1 MPISSQFTPIHQQSY
16 EIDFFACSPS
26 GHLKWVDLCKL
37 IQSVSADHSVLGG
50 ISFWD
55 LKIHN
60 QAWVLSK
67 FRIEKKADELP
78 QWQDKITISTWI
90 ERLDGVR
97 SIRNFEV
104 YLGGQLLAV
113 ASSLWVIINT
123 ERRRPELIAL
133 PHEHFIKYTEKKV
146 TQADFAKLH
155 KGEYRKI
162 DTLRVKLS
170 DLDMVKHVTNIKYLE
185 WCIDAAFDSQEAVDQ
200 IQVID
205 MHFLKETRINDTCEV
220 YFLEENNLRH
230 YQICVEGV
238 VHFYCLMELGE

>member
-1 MPISSQFTPIHQQSY
+1 MPISDQFTSIHQQSY

-26 GHLKWVDLCKL
+26 GRLKWVDLCKF
-37 IQSVSADHSVLGG
+37 IQSASADHSVLGG

-55 LKIHN
+55 LKTHN

-67 FRIEKKADELP
+67 FRIEKKAELP
-78 QWQDKITISTWI
+78 QWQDKITIHTWI

-104 YLGGQLLAV
+104 YLGDLLIAV

-133 PHEHFIKYTEKKV
+133 PHEHFIKYTDKKV
-146 TQADFAKLH
+146 TDTPFAKLH
-155 KGEYRKI
+155 KGNYQPI
-162 DTLRVKLS
+162 DQVRVKLS

-185 WCIDAAFDSQEAVDQ
+185 WCIDAAFTCQEAVDQ

-205 MHFLKETRINDTCEV
+205 MHFLKETRINDRCDV
-220 YFLEENNLRH
+220 LFLEENNMRH

-238 VHFYCLMELGE
+238 VHFYCFMN

>member
-1 MPISSQFTPIHQQSY
+1 MPISSHFSSIHQQSF

-37 IQSVSADHSVLGG
+37 VQRVSADHSVLGG

-55 LKIHN
+55 LKKHN

-67 FRIEKKADELP
+67 FRIEKKAELP
-78 QWQDKITISTWI
+78 QWQDTITISTWI
-90 ERLDGVR
+90 ERIDGVR

-104 YLGGQLLAV
+104 YLGEQLIAV

-133 PHEHFIKYTEKKV
+133 PHEHFIKYTDKKV
-146 TQADFAKLH
+146 TQAAFAKLH
-155 KGEYRKI
+155 KGDYKQI
-162 DTLRVKLS
+162 DEVRVKLS

-185 WCIDAAFDSQEAVDQ
+185 WCIDAAFACQQAVDQ

-205 MHFLKETRINDTCEV
+205 MHFLKETHIDNICKV
-220 YFLEENNLRH
+220 NFLQDNNNLH
-230 YQICVEGV
+230 FQISVEGV
-238 VHFYCLMELGE
+238 NHFYCLMEVF

>member
-1 MPISSQFTPIHQQSY
+1 MPIYNQFTSIHQQSY

-55 LKIHN
+55 LKKHN

-67 FRIEKKADELP
+67 FRIEKKAELP

-104 YLGGQLLAV
+104 YLGEQLIAV

-133 PHEHFIKYTEKKV
+133 PHEHFIKYTDKKV
-146 TQADFAKLH
+146 TQAEFAKLH
-155 KGEYRKI
+155 KGAYHKI
-162 DTLRVKLS
+162 DELRVKLS
-170 DLDMVKHVTNIKYLE
+170 DLDMVHHVTNIKYLE
-185 WCIDAAFDSQEAVDQ
+185 WCIDAAFACQQAVDK
-200 IQVID
+200 INVID

-220 YFLEENNLRH
+220 HLLQEQQQMHF
-230 YQICVEGV
+230 QITTQDT
-238 VHFYCLMELGE
+238 VHFYCLMETE

>member
-1 MPISSQFTPIHQQSY
+1 MPISAHFTSLYKQSFI
-16 EIDFFACSPS
+16 IDFFACSPS

-37 IQSVSADHSVLGG
+37 VQRVSADHSVLGG

-55 LKIHN
+55 LKVHS

-67 FRIEKKADELP
+67 FRIEKKAELP
-78 QWQDKITISTWI
+78 QWQDEITISTWI

-104 YLGGQLLAV
+104 YLKDQLIAV

-133 PHEHFIKYTEKKV
+133 PHDHFIKYTDKKV
-146 TQADFAKLH
+146 TQVDFAKLH
-155 KGEYRKI
+155 KGDYQEI
-162 DTLRVKLS
+162 DQIKVKLS

-185 WCIDAAFDSQEAVDQ
+185 WCIDAAFACQLSVDK
-200 IQVID
+200 INTID
-205 MHFLKETRINDTCEV
+205 MHFLKETHINAVCNIN
-220 YFLEENNLRH
+220 FLKQDNKLH
-230 YQICVEGV
+230 YQISTEGN
-238 VHFYCLMELGE
+238 VHFYCLMEVDA

>member
-1 MPISSQFTPIHQQSY
+1 MPISNHFTSIHQQSY

-37 IQSVSADHSVLGG
+37 VQSVSADHSVLGG

-55 LKIHN
+55 LKEHN

-67 FRIEKKADELP
+67 FRIEKKAELP
-78 QWQDKITISTWI
+78 HWQDTITISTWI

-104 YLGGQLLAV
+104 YLKDQLIAV
-113 ASSLWVIINT
+113 ATSLWVIINT

-133 PHEHFIKYTEKKV
+133 PHEHFIKYTDKKV
-146 TQADFAKLH
+146 TQAEFAKLH
-155 KGEYRKI
+155 KGNYQKI
-162 DTLRVKLS
+162 DEVKVKLS
-170 DLDMVKHVTNIKYLE
+170 DLDMVNHVTNIKYLE
-185 WCIDAAFDSQEAVDQ
+185 WCIDAAFACQKAVDK

-205 MHFLKETRINDTCEV
+205 MHFLKETRIDDICEIC
-220 YFLEENNLRH
+220 LLQENNQLH
-230 YQICVEGV
+230 FQIGVNQV
-238 VHFYCLMELGE
+238 VHFYCLMEVE

>member
-1 MPISSQFTPIHQQSY
+1 MPISNQFTSIHQQSY

-55 LKIHN
+55 LKKHN

-67 FRIEKKADELP
+67 FRVEKKAELP

-104 YLGGQLLAV
+104 YLGEQLIAV

-133 PHEHFIKYTEKKV
+133 PHEHFIKYTDKKV
-146 TQADFAKLH
+146 TQAEFAKLH
-155 KGEYRKI
+155 KGAYHKI
-162 DTLRVKLS
+162 DELRVKLS
-170 DLDMVKHVTNIKYLE
+170 DLDMVHHVTNIKYLE
-185 WCIDAAFDSQEAVDQ
+185 WCIDAAFACQQAVDK

-220 YFLEENNLRH
+220 HLLQEQQQMHF
-230 YQICVEGV
+230 QITTQDT
-238 VHFYCLMELGE
+238 VHFYCLMETE

>member
-1 MPISSQFTPIHQQSY
+1 MPISDQFTSIHQQSY

-55 LKIHN
+55 LKAHN

-67 FRIEKKADELP
+67 FRVEKKAEELP

-104 YLGGQLLAV
+104 FLGEQLIAV

-133 PHEHFIKYTEKKV
+133 PHEHFIKYTDKKV
-146 TQADFAKLH
+146 THTDFAKLH
-155 KGEYRKI
+155 KGDYHKI
-162 DTLRVKLS
+162 DQLRVKLS

-185 WCIDAAFDSQEAVDQ
+185 WCIDAAFSCQEAVDK

-205 MHFLKETRINDTCEV
+205 MHFLKETHINAACDV
-220 YFLEENNLRH
+220 LFLQEENQMH
-230 YQICVEGV
+230 FQITTQDI
-238 VHFYCLMELGE
+238 VHFYCLMS

>member
-1 MPISSQFTPIHQQSY
+1 MPISDQFTSIHKQSF

-37 IQSVSADHSVLGG
+37 IQSVSADHSVIGG

-55 LKIHN
+55 LKTHN

-67 FRIEKKADELP
+67 FRIEKKAELP
-78 QWQDKITISTWI
+78 QWQDKITITTWI

-104 YLGGQLLAV
+104 YLKDQLIAV

-133 PHEHFIKYTEKKV
+133 PHDHFIKYTDKKV
-146 TQADFAKLH
+146 TEAEFAKLY
-155 KGEYRKI
+155 KGDYQKI
-162 DTLRVKLS
+162 DHVRVKLS
-170 DLDMVKHVTNIKYLE
+170 DLDMVHHVTNIKYLE
-185 WCIDAAFDSQEAVDQ
+185 WCIDAAFSCQKAVDK
-200 IQVID
+200 INVID
-205 MHFLKETRINDTCEV
+205 MHFLKETHIDAECDIL
-220 YFLEENNLRH
+220 FLQEEQQMH
-230 YQICVEGV
+230 FQITTQDM
-238 VHFYCLMELGE
+238 VHFYCLMQVDS

>member
-1 MPISSQFTPIHQQSY
+1 MPISDQFTSIHKQSF

-37 IQSVSADHSVLGG
+37 IQSVSADHSVIGG

-55 LKIHN
+55 LKTHN

-67 FRIEKKADELP
+67 FRIEKKAELP
-78 QWQDKITISTWI
+78 QWQDKITITTWI

-104 YLGGQLLAV
+104 YLKDQLIAV

-133 PHEHFIKYTEKKV
+133 PHDHFIKYTDKKV
-146 TQADFAKLH
+146 TEAEFAKLY
-155 KGEYRKI
+155 KGDYQKI
-162 DTLRVKLS
+162 DHVRVKLS
-170 DLDMVKHVTNIKYLE
+170 DLDMVHHVTNIKYLE
-185 WCIDAAFDSQEAVDQ
+185 WCIDAAFYCQKAVDK
-200 IQVID
+200 INVID
-205 MHFLKETRINDTCEV
+205 MHFLKETHIDAECDIL
-220 YFLEENNLRH
+220 FLQEEQQMH
-230 YQICVEGV
+230 FQITTQDM
-238 VHFYCLMELGE
+238 VHFYCLMQVDS

>member
-1 MPISSQFTPIHQQSY
+1 MPISNQFTSIHQQSY

-55 LKIHN
+55 LKKHN

-67 FRIEKKADELP
+67 FRIEKKAELP

-104 YLGGQLLAV
+104 YLGEQLIAV

-133 PHEHFIKYTEKKV
+133 PHEHFIKYTDKKV
-146 TQADFAKLH
+146 TQAEFAKLH
-155 KGEYRKI
+155 KGAYHKI
-162 DTLRVKLS
+162 DELRVKLS
-170 DLDMVKHVTNIKYLE
+170 DLDMVHHVTNIKYLE
-185 WCIDAAFDSQEAVDQ
+185 WCIDAAFACQQAVDK

-220 YFLEENNLRH
+220 HLLQEQQQMHF
-230 YQICVEGV
+230 QITTQDT
-238 VHFYCLMELGE
+238 VHFYCLMETE

>member
-1 MPISSQFTPIHQQSY
+1 MPISDQFTSIHQQSY

-55 LKIHN
+55 LKKHN

-67 FRIEKKADELP
+67 FRIEKKAELP

-104 YLGGQLLAV
+104 YLGDQLIAV

-133 PHEHFIKYTEKKV
+133 PHEHFIKFTDKKV
-146 TQADFAKLH
+146 THTDFAKLY
-155 KGEYRKI
+155 KGDYHKI
-162 DTLRVKLS
+162 DELRVKLS

-185 WCIDAAFDSQEAVDQ
+185 WCIDAAFSCQEAVDK

-205 MHFLKETRINDTCEV
+205 MHFLKETHINAACDV
-220 YFLEENNLRH
+220 LFLQEENQMH
-230 YQICVEGV
+230 FQITTQDI
-238 VHFYCLMELGE
+238 VHFYCLVELGE

>member
-1 MPISSQFTPIHQQSY
+1 MPISHQFTSIHQQSY

-55 LKIHN
+55 LKKHN

-67 FRIEKKADELP
+67 FRVEKKAELP

-104 YLGGQLLAV
+104 YLGEQLIAV

-133 PHEHFIKYTEKKV
+133 PHEHFIKYTDKKV
-146 TQADFAKLH
+146 TQAEFAKLH
-155 KGEYRKI
+155 KGAYHKI
-162 DTLRVKLS
+162 DELRVKLS
-170 DLDMVKHVTNIKYLE
+170 DLDMVHHVTNIKYLE
-185 WCIDAAFDSQEAVDQ
+185 WCIDAAFACQQAVDK

-220 YFLEENNLRH
+220 HLLQEQQQMHF
-230 YQICVEGV
+230 QITTQDT
-238 VHFYCLMELGE
+238 VHFYCLMETE

>member
-1 MPISSQFTPIHQQSY
+1 MPISDQFTSIHQQSY

-26 GHLKWVDLCKL
+26 GHLKWVDLCRL
-37 IQSVSADHSVLGG
+37 IQRVSADHSVLGG

-55 LKIHN
+55 LKTHN

-67 FRIEKKADELP
+67 FRIEKKAELP

-104 YLGGQLLAV
+104 YLGEQLIAV

-133 PHEHFIKYTEKKV
+133 PHEHFIKYTDKKV
-146 TQADFAKLH
+146 TQAEFAKLH
-155 KGEYRKI
+155 KGAYHKI
-162 DTLRVKLS
+162 DELRVKLS
-170 DLDMVKHVTNIKYLE
+170 DLDMVHHVTNIKYLE
-185 WCIDAAFDSQEAVDQ
+185 WCIDAAFACQQAVDK

-220 YFLEENNLRH
+220 QLLQENNLLH
-230 YQICVEGV
+230 YQICVDSV
-238 VHFYCLMELGE
+238 VHFYCLMEVEE